1 MKIFISWSGEKS
13 RQIGEA
19 FRHWLPDVI
28 QSVHPYFT
36 PDDVAK
42 GQRWAADIAEN
53 LHSSQ
58 FGLFCLT
65 SENLTAPWLLFEAG
79 AVSKDSKNGKVC
91 PLLFGI
97 DSTQLAGPLLQFQAT
112 PYSREEVLKFLKSI
126 NAETNNPL
134 NDVQLERAFDRC
146 WSELDNKIQEVL
158 ASNAQ
163 DQAPA
168 PRSVQ
173 DMVEETLSIVRALKN
188 SSPQPPDDE
197 PANHWFVYMQSTLEY
212 AADTLKISENAEQT
226 VVLEH
231 LQRMQAYIKLVAN
244 LMMPKIKS
252 AKVGANYLNQVSK
265 ILNQI
270 EKRINELKI
279 TLDDDTPF

>member
-28 QSVHPYFT
+28 QSVRPYFT

-112 PYSREEVLKFLKSI
+112 PYSREEVFKFLKSI

-134 NDVQLERAFDRC
+134 NEVQLERAFDRC
-146 WSELDNKIQEVL
+146 WGELDSKIQEVL
-158 ASNAQ
+158 TSNAQ
-163 DQAPA
+163 DQAPT

-188 SSPQPPDDE
+188 STPQLPDDE
-197 PANHWFVYMQSTLEY
+197 PVNHWFVFMQSTLEY
-212 AADTLKISENAEQT
+212 ALDTLKISENAEQS

-231 LQRMQAYIKLVAN
+231 LKRMQAYIKLIAN
-244 LMMPKIKS
+244 LMTPKIKT
-252 AKVGANYLNQVSK
+252 AKVGTSYLNQVSK
-265 ILNQI
+265 VLSQI
-270 EKRINELKI
+270 EKRINELELA
-279 TLDDDTPF
+279 LDDDIPF